1 MGMSRTPLPDTAA
14 DRATDAPDACAAPA
28 APAPG
33 WDVNRRFIR
42 VVQEHGN
49 GMVEF
54 EFAVGE
60 PGLFVEMVMPRAQF
74 EDFCAQQGVAPTR
87 GRLPEHEQGSDAH
100 EWDWRLRDARGRHF
114 RHEET
119 RSPDG
124 QHAPDVP
131 GVPEA
136 PD

>member
-1 MGMSRTPLPDTAA
+1 MGMNRTPMPDTAA
-14 DRATDAPDACAAPA
+14 AAARATATPDVSATPA
-28 APAPG
+28 AG
-33 WDVNRRFIR
+33 WDVSRRYIR

-100 EWDWRLRDARGRHF
+100 EWDWRLRDARERHF
-114 RHEET
+114 RHED
-119 RSPDG
+119 PG
-124 QHAPDVP
+124 QEDQ
-131 GVPEA
+131 GG
-136 PD
+136 

>member
-1 MGMSRTPLPDTAA
+1 MNRTPLPNTTAA
-14 DRATDAPDACAAPA
+14 RRAASAPG

-74 EDFCAQQGVAPTR
+74 EDFCVQQGVAPTH
-87 GRLPEHEQGSDAH
+87 GRLPEHEQGSEAH
-100 EWDWRLRDARGRHF
+100 EWDWHLRDARERHF
-114 RHEET
+114 RHEEEAPG
-119 RSPDG
+119 PDG
-124 QHAPDVP
+124 PD
-131 GVPEA
+131 G